1 MAHFS
6 VVAKR
11 SVSGVNWQPTVPA
24 LVHMLAASGGPG
36 LRAAFA
42 AAGLDGL
49 RPAQAVALV
58 PLAGG
63 ALHASD
69 LADRLR
75 VSRQAVGQAIRA
87 LEAHGYVERSPD
99 NADARALLIT
109 LTSRGREALRVMRAN
124 SLAVEAHWEKVL
136 GRQRLTDLRETV
148 RLLLEA

>member
-1 MAHFS
+1 
-6 VVAKR
+6 
-11 SVSGVNWQPTVPA
+11 
-24 LVHMLAASGGPG
+24 MLAASGGPG
-36 LRAAFA
+36 LRTAFA

-75 VSRQAVGQAIRA
+75 VSRQAVAQAIRA
-87 LEAHGYVERSPD
+87 LEAHGYVVRSPD
-99 NADARALLIT
+99 SADARALLIT

-124 SLAVEAHWEKVL
+124 SLAVEQQWEKIL
-136 GRQRLTDLRETV
+136 GRQRLADLRETV
-148 RLLLEA
+148 GLLLDA